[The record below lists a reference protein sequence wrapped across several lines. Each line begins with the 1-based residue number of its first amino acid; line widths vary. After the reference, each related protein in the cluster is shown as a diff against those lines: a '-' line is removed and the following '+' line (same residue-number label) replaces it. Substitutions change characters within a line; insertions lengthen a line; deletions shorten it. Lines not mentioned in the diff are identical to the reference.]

1 MKKKSVLAAF
11 AACCAGMLM
20 FSGCGNPDP
29 SQPESNGSQGGAM
42 TQDEIQ
48 SKIFDDESKPTM
60 RTVDIEEFGVNGDTG
75 LVRVKVKDSYHIP
88 RGDMSFPSQV
98 KTNAHNEVPGYKVIA
113 DDPLK
118 GQSIVIRPAGL
129 AGLKSGDC
137 GFEDAM
143 AEAKKIVIGS
153 LYPNIDAQK
162 PAHEEY
168 TNISAS
174 IRTVMPDTPLEG
186 ANYDPSNSK
195 EPIVVNLNYNYAA
208 EQGNTGLDSRLF
220 NVGDHQMLAQGI
232 VFPNGEYAG
241 YGSDVLSS
249 TKNGSLHNLNQPI
262 VEEAKEFAPTG
273 YNLKANGYYQSKS
286 LWMAD
291 TYEYRKRF
299 LDAGWKLNPFDVG
312 NGPTSFEGLP
322 SEQIEKYENSKNKPS
337 PYNAFPVQLGAY
349 KSCSFPAKATLPK
362 PLNKWTE
369 PDPISGETV
378 DERVIQLPRQVPAAW
393 FGQVNV

>member
-1 MKKKSVLAAF
+1 
-11 AACCAGMLM
+11 M
-20 FSGCGNPDP
+20 FSGCSSPDP

-162 PAHEEY
+162 PQYEKY

-174 IRTVMPDTPLEG
+174 IRTVMPDTPLKG

-208 EQGNTGLDSRLF
+208 EQGDSHVDSRMF
-220 NVGDHQMLAQGI
+220 NVGDRQMLSQGI

-241 YGSDVLSS
+241 YGTDIAGADEKPSLS
-249 TKNGSLHNLNQPI
+249 NLTEPI
-262 VEEAKEFAPTG
+262 VDEAKEFAPTG
-273 YNLKANGYYQSKS
+273 YNLKANGYYQAKS
-286 LWMAD
+286 LWMTD
-291 TYEYRKRF
+291 MYEHRKRF
-299 LDAGWKLNPFDVG
+299 LDAGWKLEPVKIYDY
-312 NGPTSFEGLP
+312 PTSYERIP
-322 SEQIEKYENSKNKPS
+322 EKDKDQFKFGENNNKLAS
-337 PYNAFPVQLGAY
+337 FITFPVQLGAY

-362 PLNKWTE
+362 PINKWTE

-378 DERVIQLPRQVPAAW
+378 DERVLRLSGKTVRGGAW
-393 FGQVNV
+393 FGIEN

>member
-1 MKKKSVLAAF
+1 
-11 AACCAGMLM
+11 
-20 FSGCGNPDP
+20 
-29 SQPESNGSQGGAM
+29 M

-162 PAHEEY
+162 PSHKKF

-174 IRTVMPDTPLEG
+174 IRTVMPDTPLKD

-195 EPIVVNLNYNYAA
+195 EPIVVNLNYNFAA
-208 EQGNTGLDSRLF
+208 EQGDAHLDSRMF
-220 NVGDHQMLAQGI
+220 NVGDRQMLSQGI

-241 YGSDVLSS
+241 YGTDVS
-249 TKNGSLHNLNQPI
+249 TGDDKPSLHDRMEPI
-262 VEEAKEFAPTG
+262 VDEAKDFAPTG

-286 LWMAD
+286 LWMTD
-291 TYEYRKRF
+291 MYEHRKRVV
-299 LDAGWKLNPFDVG
+299 DAGWKLKPANL
-312 NGPTSFEGLP
+312 EGQPVSYESIPQEQEMEIRYDDTKASKSYP
-322 SEQIEKYENSKNKPS
+322 SQF
-337 PYNAFPVQLGAY
+337 YNFPVPLGAY

-378 DERVIQLPRQVPAAW
+378 DERVIRLEGAAPIGGSW
-393 FGQVNV
+393 FGYTN